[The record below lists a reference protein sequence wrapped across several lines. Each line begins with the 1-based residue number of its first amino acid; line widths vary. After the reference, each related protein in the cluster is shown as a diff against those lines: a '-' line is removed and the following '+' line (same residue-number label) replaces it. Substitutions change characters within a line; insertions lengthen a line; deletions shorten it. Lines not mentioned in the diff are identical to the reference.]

1 MQPLLLK
8 ALYITADMR
17 IDRPNP
23 FKHKLPQHI
32 LPDIMCAAF
41 APPALVLGAAIMI
54 LFALKALAGGEMKLA
69 AAVCTVDQPCE

>member
-8 ALYITADMR
+8 ALHIAADVLV
-17 IDRPNP
+17 DRLNP
-23 FKHKLPQHI
+23 FLYQFPQYI
-32 LPDIMCAAF
+32 FPDIVCAAF

-54 LFALKALAGGEMKLA
+54 LLALKALAGGEMKLA